1 MKKNIEKYYTSA
13 MEYWKGRVD
22 SDTDYDAFRWHQW
35 VQPIDLSD
43 ESLEPFDGKLGFAF
57 IGFCSEQGIKR
68 NKGRVGSALAP
79 DFIRGQMSNLPCA
92 FSQEVKLFDAGNIIC
107 EGMSMENGQIGLG
120 HAVEKILSLNL
131 FPIVLG
137 GGHETTFGHFLGEYH
152 NLRKASGKTDPA
164 GASDLID
171 EGGYANSAAAGAG
184 TGAGALGEAKAR
196 FGIVNFDAHFD
207 LRPYNNGSSSGSMF
221 RQIAD
226 ICHDDGEKYRYM
238 PLGIQQHS
246 NTVQLF
252 KVAKALGVNYI
263 LAKDFQTM
271 GYASILEKV
280 DLFMGDCENAYMTI
294 CTDVF
299 SSAFAPGVSATQSL
313 GLDPEVVLPVI
324 KHILR
329 TRKVKGFDIC
339 EISPRFDQDNTTAN
353 LGAVIIFAVV
363 STLCKMDGLD
373 IDLDDISWM

>member
-1 MKKNIEKYYTSA
+1 MKESRKKIYTSA
-13 MEYWKGRVD
+13 MDCWKGRVD

-35 VQPIDLSD
+35 VKPLDLSEGGD
-43 ESLEPFDGKLGFAF
+43 DIQPFDGKLGFAF
-57 IGFCSEQGIKR
+57 IGFCSEQGVKR
-68 NKGRVGSALAP
+68 NKGRVGTALAP

-92 FSQEVKLFDAGNIIC
+92 FSQEVKLFDAGNILCDDI
-107 EGMSMENGQIGLG
+107 SMEDGQRALG
-120 HAVEKILSLNL
+120 HAVEKILELNL

-152 NLRKASGKTDPA
+152 NLREEKEPTQES
-164 GASDLID
+164 
-171 EGGYANSAAAGAG
+171 
-184 TGAGALGEAKAR
+184 KAR
-196 FGIVNFDAHFD
+196 LGIVNFDAHFD
-207 LRPYNNGSSSGSMF
+207 LRPYKNGSSSGSMF

-226 ICHDDGEKYRYM
+226 ICKEDGEKYKYL

-252 KVAKALGVNYI
+252 KVAKALGVDYI
-263 LAKDFQTM
+263 LAKEFQTA
-271 GYASILEKV
+271 GYAGILEKV
-280 DLFMGDCENAYMTI
+280 DMFMGDCENAYITI

-329 TRKVKGFDIC
+329 TRKIKGFDIC

-353 LGAVIIFAVV
+353 LGAVIIFAVI

-373 IDLDDISWM
+373 IDLDDISWI